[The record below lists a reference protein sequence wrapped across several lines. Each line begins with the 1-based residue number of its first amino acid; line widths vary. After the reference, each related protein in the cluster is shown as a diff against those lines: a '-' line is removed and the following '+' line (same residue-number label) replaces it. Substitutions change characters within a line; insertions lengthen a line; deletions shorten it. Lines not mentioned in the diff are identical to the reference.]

1 MKTTPNINSFFP
13 LLALSLLL
21 IPFVA
26 MQLTPE
32 VNWSIL
38 DFIVMGAL
46 LLSFSYG
53 VFFIIQFAK
62 RKWFKYGL
70 IFLLFVMLLLVWVE
84 LAVSLF
90 SV

>member
-1 MKTTPNINSFFP
+1 MKTTRKINSFFP
-13 LLALSLLL
+13 LMVLSLLL

-38 DFIVMGAL
+38 DFIVMAAL
-46 LLSFSYG
+46 LLGFSYG

-62 RKWFKYGL
+62 RKWLKYGL

-84 LAVSLF
+84 LAVGLF
-90 SV
+90 